1 MSESTSNQTANGW
14 RVASLALRII
24 CLLAGLL
31 GWMVV
36 TGISCHFLITDLPH
50 TTVNPSTGDPVLI
63 RNTFEFGANGSSSM
77 LSIPVNNYTKV
88 LVAGVFLVATLGF
101 VFFAYL
107 LFGQSKQAFE

>member
-1 MSESTSNQTANGW
+1 
-14 RVASLALRII
+14 
-24 CLLAGLL
+24 
-31 GWMVV
+31 
-36 TGISCHFLITDLPH
+36 
-50 TTVNPSTGDPVLI
+50 
-63 RNTFEFGANGSSSM
+63 M